1 MVAASADTRQAP
13 SSCVVEDRPGA
24 FTVSTQTGSPVDRSV
39 NSVLLNF
46 ISSPVALLA
55 SIDDYF
61 GWSPMHNFP
70 GQLIRLRITSAAV
83 LTLL

>member
-1 MVAASADTRQAP
+1 MNKLVLGQLTKRHVVAASADTRQAP

-61 GWSPMHNFP
+61 WLVAH
-70 GQLIRLRITSAAV
+70 A
-83 LTLL
+83 